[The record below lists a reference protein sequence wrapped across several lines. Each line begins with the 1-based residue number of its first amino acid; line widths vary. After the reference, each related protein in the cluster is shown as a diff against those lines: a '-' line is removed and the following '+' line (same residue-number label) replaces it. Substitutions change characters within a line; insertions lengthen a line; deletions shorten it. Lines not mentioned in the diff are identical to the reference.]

1 MSRYKMAIKMVRAY
15 ILIKVPAK
23 YSGGVV
29 EKLKN
34 IEKIIEAS
42 AVYGE
47 TDVVAIVEAPDILT
61 LDRTVMEDIQG
72 IEEVELTRTFIA
84 IEKMHWQK

>member
-1 MSRYKMAIKMVRAY
+1 MAIKMVRAY

-34 IEKIIEAS
+34 IEKIIEGGS
-42 AVYGE
+42 RINKNFHCY
-47 TDVVAIVEAPDILT
+47 
-61 LDRTVMEDIQG
+61 
-72 IEEVELTRTFIA
+72 
-84 IEKMHWQK
+84 

>member
-1 MSRYKMAIKMVRAY
+1 MVRAY

-23 YSGGVV
+23 HSGGVV

-61 LDRTVMEDIQG
+61 LDRIVMDDIQG
-72 IEEVELTRTFIA
+72 IDEVELTRTFIA
-84 IEKMHWQK
+84 IEKMQWQK

>member
-1 MSRYKMAIKMVRAY
+1 VIKMVRAY
-15 ILIKVPAK
+15 LLIKVPAK
-23 YSGGVV
+23 HSGVVV

-34 IEKIIEAS
+34 IDNIVEAS

-61 LDRTVMEDIQG
+61 LDKIVMDVIQG
-72 IEEVELTRTFIA
+72 IDEVDLTRTFIA